1 MTHTSPES
9 EQEGRD
15 QALEQMAGEE
25 GQPFP
30 TNPIPANADQDP
42 TGDADNES

>member
-1 MTHTSPES
+1 MTNTAPES

-15 QALEQMAGEE
+15 QAEEKLAEEE

-30 TNPIPANADQDP
+30 TNPIPANADLD
-42 TGDADNES
+42 GEEDS